1 MLKQLRKDKGISIA
15 FMVNKLHIDR
25 DRFKRMETGEVTV
38 PAEFIP
44 ILSEAYGV
52 STKTIIAW
60 RVKEWEKK
68 IKSKK

>member
-1 MLKQLRKDKGISIA
+1 MLKQLREDKGISIA

-44 ILSEAYGV
+44 ILSESYGV
-52 STKTIIAW
+52 STKSIIAW

-68 IKSKK
+68 INSKK